1 VPVARDLLGSKTMS
15 LIKELFGKSPF
26 GPLVEHTTKV
36 HECMQ
41 LVQPLLEAVMR
52 EDYEDVHKLQD
63 QVSKLEYEADQIKHA
78 LRERLPRR
86 FFLPV
91 ARDELD
97 AFLHCQD
104 SIADSVQDFAVILLI
119 RRTRIHPELRQE
131 FREFLGQVV
140 SVGDTLLAAAEEL
153 QLLAET
159 AFGGAEAEKVLDL
172 IGGLGEGEWKA
183 DRMQRKL
190 SQHIYAL
197 ESELDPVTIIFY
209 EKMLGALSEIANA
222 AENTG
227 DLLRQMIVKG

>member
-1 VPVARDLLGSKTMS
+1 MS

-26 GPLVEHTTKV
+26 GPLVEHTKKV

-41 LVQPLLEAVMR
+41 LVKPLLEAVLLK
-52 EDYEDVHKLQD
+52 DYERVHKLQD
-63 QVSKLEYEADQIKHA
+63 QVSRLEYEADQIKHE
-78 LRERLPRR
+78 LRQQLPRR

-91 ARDELD
+91 DRDELD
-97 AFLHCQD
+97 GFLHCQD

-119 RRTRIHPELRQE
+119 RRTKIHPALSDE
-131 FREFLGQVV
+131 FRGFVEQVV

-153 QLLAET
+153 ELLAET
-159 AFGGAEAEKVLDL
+159 SFGGAEAQKVLDL
-172 IGGLGEGEWKA
+172 ISGLGEGEWKA

-190 SQHIYAL
+190 SQHIYDL
-197 ESELDPVTIIFY
+197 EEELDPVTIIFY